1 MTNISKTK
9 APRMTTKMFV
19 ETIVGKNLS
28 IDEMHALFR
37 KTHPEIEIDR
47 DSVRVRLRSMYR
59 SSNVNMVRTG
69 QGNKARYQL
78 ISATQK
84 FIEMGDANFRTKG
97 RGKNKTKGV
106 WRFSKAEL
114 RFCRLHKLFDQLIA
128 NVSGGSANVG

>member
-1 MTNISKTK
+1 MT
-9 APRMTTKMFV
+9 RMTTKMFV
-19 ETIVGKNLS
+19 ETIIGKNLS
-28 IDEMHALFR
+28 IDEMHSLFR
-37 KTHPEIEIDR
+37 KTHPEIDITR

-59 SSNVNMVRTG
+59 STNVSMVRTG

-84 FIEMGDANFRTKG
+84 FIELGDANFRTKG

-114 RFCRLHKLFDQLIA
+114 RFCHLHKQFDQLIA
-128 NVSGGSANVG
+128 NISGDVANVG

>member
-1 MTNISKTK
+1 MT
-9 APRMTTKMFV
+9 RLTTKMFV
-19 ETIVGKNLS
+19 ETIIGKDLS
-28 IDEMHALFR
+28 IDEMYSLFR
-37 KTHPEIEIDR
+37 KTHPEIDITR

-59 SSNVNMVRTG
+59 SPNVSMVRTG

-128 NVSGGSANVG
+128 SVSGGAANVG